1 MIPVAEGDFDV
12 ESDEFHL
19 LDSGACG
26 AFIHGLEDEYQEVRY
41 ASIGKL
47 KKQSKKALLTE

>member
-41 ASIGKL
+41 ASIGNYL
-47 KKQSKKALLTE
+47 HSLIPQFS

>member
-1 MIPVAEGDFDV
+1 MAEGDIDV
-12 ESDEFHL
+12 GSDEFHL

-41 ASIGKL
+41 ASIGMDVHWI
-47 KKQSKKALLTE
+47 A